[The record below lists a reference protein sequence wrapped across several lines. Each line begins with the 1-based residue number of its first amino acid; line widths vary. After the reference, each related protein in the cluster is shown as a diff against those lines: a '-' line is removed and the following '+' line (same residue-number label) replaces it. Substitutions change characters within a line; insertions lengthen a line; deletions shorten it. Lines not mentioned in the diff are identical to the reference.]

1 MSTTPTSKEYRG
13 SKHPRYALRKQEFH
27 QLSDI
32 QHKLDKLYK
41 ITEFDNDALEK
52 ISIVRGSS
60 FNIDDDDPI
69 DLDPRFFLPG
79 PIENMEY
86 GVDVLDKTEGLC
98 RRRWPQ
104 LEPIKNHQIR
114 KETQR
119 LADPEV
125 HPNQRYN
132 YLRATYE
139 ANMREAA
146 LLAVFCQEAAKV
158 ESSWA
163 THGYIHGRKAPC
175 SERIWFSTD
184 NDQPF
189 RDFWTSGEYYRWK
202 RGAGTFDCHNPN
214 VPHAVA
220 TVYDSSRPL
229 HQGMLRSELRV
240 AVGLL
245 REQIRRT
252 RVYVDHYIY
261 PVLVVSFHG
270 RFSARIT
277 QAYFQNAK
285 VVVRPSRLIDLHT
298 PVMSTDVGL
307 VIRWLNSRAVGETR
321 LPIPEA
327 EQFDDPVPTEV
338 EVSDVKGM
346 SNKTIDVR

>member
-1 MSTTPTSKEYRG
+1 MSTTPPNKEYRG
-13 SKHPRYALRKQEFH
+13 SKHPRYALRKQELH

-32 QHKLDKLYK
+32 QHKLGKLYK
-41 ITEFDNDALEK
+41 ITEFDNYALEK

-60 FNIDDDDPI
+60 FDIDDDDPT
-69 DLDPRFFLPG
+69 DLDSRFFLPG

-86 GVDVLDKTEGLC
+86 RV
-98 RRRWPQ
+98 
-104 LEPIKNHQIR
+104 R

-132 YLRATYE
+132 YLRAIYE

-184 NDQPF
+184 DDQPF

-202 RGAGTFDCHNPN
+202 RGAGTLDCHNPN

-277 QAYFQNAK
+277 QAYFQNGK
-285 VVVRPSRLIDLHT
+285 VVVRPSRLIDLQT
-298 PVMSTDVGL
+298 PVMSTEVGL
-307 VIRWLNSRAVGETR
+307 VIRWLNSRAVGETC
-321 LPIPEA
+321 LSIPEA

-338 EVSDVKGM
+338 EVTDVKGM
-346 SNKTIDVR
+346 STNTIDVR

>member
-1 MSTTPTSKEYRG
+1 MSTTPPNKEYRG

-41 ITEFDNDALEK
+41 MAEFDNDALEK

-86 GVDVLDKTEGLC
+86 G
-98 RRRWPQ
+98 
-104 LEPIKNHQIR
+104 IR
-114 KETQR
+114 KEIQK
-119 LADPEV
+119 LADPEA
-125 HPNQRYN
+125 HPNQRHN
-132 YLRATYE
+132 YLRAMYE

-158 ESSWA
+158 DSSWA

-184 NDQPF
+184 DDQPY

-277 QAYFQNAK
+277 QAYFQNGK

-298 PVMSTDVGL
+298 PVMSTEVGL
-307 VIRWLNSRAVGETR
+307 VSCRRDLLAHTR
-321 LPIPEA
+321 
-327 EQFDDPVPTEV
+327 
-338 EVSDVKGM
+338 G
-346 SNKTIDVR
+346 

>member
-1 MSTTPTSKEYRG
+1 
-13 SKHPRYALRKQEFH
+13 
-27 QLSDI
+27 
-32 QHKLDKLYK
+32 
-41 ITEFDNDALEK
+41 
-52 ISIVRGSS
+52 
-60 FNIDDDDPI
+60 
-69 DLDPRFFLPG
+69 
-79 PIENMEY
+79 
-86 GVDVLDKTEGLC
+86 
-98 RRRWPQ
+98 
-104 LEPIKNHQIR
+104 
-114 KETQR
+114 
-119 LADPEV
+119 
-125 HPNQRYN
+125 
-132 YLRATYE
+132 
-139 ANMREAA
+139 MREAA

-184 NDQPF
+184 DDQPF
-189 RDFWTSGEYYRWK
+189 RDFWASGEYYRWK
-202 RGAGTFDCHNPN
+202 RGASTLDCHNPN

-277 QAYFQNAK
+277 QA
-285 VVVRPSRLIDLHT
+285 
-298 PVMSTDVGL
+298 
-307 VIRWLNSRAVGETR
+307 AVGETR
-321 LPIPEA
+321 LPTPEA

-338 EVSDVKGM
+338 EVTDVKGM
-346 SNKTIDVR
+346 STNTIDVR